1 MGKENDKCACVTKL
15 FICSLK
21 DRTAKNLQNAHAT
34 EFLLLFAPV
43 LVVQSCNAHMPA
55 ARNLPGFG
63 PYVPRRCID
72 TGVEVGVA
80 GDLTLWIFKIC
91 SKKRLFGFSFCWEQQ
106 NFIMLVHSR
115 KILEKYPSG
124 PPGHAHAWFIWHE
137 ILVLVACLQISD
149 CSELRCFKKKVV
161 TIEVMQSCKSHL
173 LDKSH
178 YLLSHAIPTNFEA
191 QVFSNLVRCPL

>member
-55 ARNLPGFG
+55 TRNIPGFG

-80 GDLTLWIFKIC
+80 GDLTLWIFKIAA
-91 SKKRLFGFSFCWEQQ
+91 
-106 NFIMLVHSR
+106 R
-115 KILEKYPSG
+115 KG
-124 PPGHAHAWFIWHE
+124 C
-137 ILVLVACLQISD
+137 LVLVFVGNNKIS
-149 CSELRCFKKKVV
+149 
-161 TIEVMQSCKSHL
+161 SCWYTLEKFWKNTLVAPLGMPMLGSYGTKS
-173 LDKSH
+173 
-178 YLLSHAIPTNFEA
+178 
-191 QVFSNLVRCPL
+191 